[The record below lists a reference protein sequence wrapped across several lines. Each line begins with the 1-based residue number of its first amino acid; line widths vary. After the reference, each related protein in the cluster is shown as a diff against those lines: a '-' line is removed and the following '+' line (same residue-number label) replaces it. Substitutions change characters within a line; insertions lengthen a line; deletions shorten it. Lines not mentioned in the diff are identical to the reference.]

1 MFFKPWPAGAAKV
14 AAPANKIAPKRSARN
29 RLQAVFIAR
38 ALESRPAVTGKVKQ
52 LAEVLGADFQ
62 EEPIQPWREA
72 ELMVLYYSAGQG
84 KEIRLRKFVT
94 AAAHC
99 TV

>member
-1 MFFKPWPAGAAKV
+1 MVEASG
-14 AAPANKIAPKRSARN
+14 
-29 RLQAVFIAR
+29 AR
-38 ALESRPAVTGKVKQ
+38 AEGATYVPGRLPWRAPS
-52 LAEVLGADFQ
+52 AEFQ

-72 ELMVLYYSAGQG
+72 ELMVLHYSAGEG
-84 KEIRLRKFVT
+84 KEIGLRKFVN